1 MKERIGRKVKNL
13 RQEKLL
19 TQSELAGDKITR
31 SMLSLIEHGNSEPS
45 LSSLSYLADRL
56 HVSPAFLLADEKEDG
71 MYRREMKILDVRLA
85 YETGEYRIC
94 FDLCRAIGLEEDDEL
109 NFLAAESLIALAV
122 EEIAEGNLHRVGSYL
137 EGAVLYAEKT
147 RYRAS
152 HIYAE
157 AAVLSQYITRFSDAF
172 YSDTETIAEK
182 KNIPLSS
189 ASGDPFCLYAL
200 LVLRL
205 DRNDLSVEEFK
216 RLSGDDRSALAGMAP
231 LYAMHIEA
239 LLLIRDGDEKGAL
252 ELIHTMLLEG
262 ERLPVPM
269 LYEIFRDREI
279 CARET
284 GDYKGAYESATA
296 KNEFLTRILSE
307 P

>member
-13 RQEKLL
+13 RQEKLM

-56 HVSPAFLLADEKEDG
+56 HVSPAFLLADEREDG
-71 MYRREMKILDVRLA
+71 MYRRNARIDDVRLA
-85 YETGEYRIC
+85 YAGGEYAIC
-94 FDLCRAIGLEEDDEL
+94 LDLCRAIGLDSDDEL
-109 NFLAAESLIALAV
+109 KLLSADCSIRLAI
-122 EEIAEGNLHRVGSYL
+122 EEIFEGNLRRVTEHL
-137 EGAVLYAEKT
+137 ENAVQYADGT
-147 RYRAS
+147 RYGAS
-152 HIYAE
+152 HVYAE
-157 AAVLSQYITRFSDAF
+157 AAVLLRYIARFSDAF
-172 YSDTETIAEK
+172 YSDVETVAEEK
-182 KNIPLSS
+182 QIPLSA

-200 LVLRL
+200 LLLHL
-205 DRNDLSVEEFK
+205 DEGNYSVEEF
-216 RLSGDDRSALAGMAP
+216 RRLLQEERAALSGAAP
-231 LYAMHIEA
+231 LFGAHIEE
-239 LLLIRDGDEKGAL
+239 LLLVREGDERGAL

-296 KNEFLTRILSE
+296 KNEFQTRILSE
-307 P
+307 V

>member
-1 MKERIGRKVKNL
+1 M
-13 RQEKLL
+13 
-19 TQSELAGDKITR
+19 
-31 SMLSLIEHGNSEPS
+31 
-45 LSSLSYLADRL
+45 
-56 HVSPAFLLADEKEDG
+56 
-71 MYRREMKILDVRLA
+71 
-85 YETGEYRIC
+85 
-94 FDLCRAIGLEEDDEL
+94 
-109 NFLAAESLIALAV
+109 
-122 EEIAEGNLHRVGSYL
+122 
-137 EGAVLYAEKT
+137 
-147 RYRAS
+147 
-152 HIYAE
+152 
-157 AAVLSQYITRFSDAF
+157 LSQYITRFSDAF

-205 DRNDLSVEEFK
+205 DRNDLSVEEFR